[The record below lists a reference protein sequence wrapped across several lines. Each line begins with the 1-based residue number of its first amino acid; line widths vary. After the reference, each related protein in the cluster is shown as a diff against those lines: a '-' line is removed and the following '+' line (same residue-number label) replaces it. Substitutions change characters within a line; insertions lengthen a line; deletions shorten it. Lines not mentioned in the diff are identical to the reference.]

1 MLASIEDCRSSNHIV
16 TNLII
21 KKYKEQ
27 EGWFIM
33 KRVIYSLVLIAGVS
47 LLTMPSA
54 SYASGADT
62 VLVSALPPGN
72 INNVIN
78 ADTVAGGFVKPN
90 TVFLLKP
97 TGPLDTV
104 YYFTAPI
111 SAKGNVTIV
120 GYINPT
126 TGHPPVLA
134 PSVASDNSSIGY
146 FFNPQGNDTL
156 TLKGLYFLGTR
167 TDGVSFTGR
176 FVSPAGDGNVFIVDH
191 CIIENISGA
200 GTPNL
205 FDTWNH
211 DHNSFYITNCEFR
224 NNQDDN
230 PQNPGF
236 AWVDPGTYPCDTAI
250 FKNNTFFLTGGYVL
264 GSSGFGCKYLD
275 FEHNTIF
282 ISGQGGAFDL
292 YQMTNAT
299 IRNNIFFSV
308 SSAAYPVS
316 WYNNNLGSW
325 GSAIIPLDSLTTLR
339 SSPYNLKEADRYIT
353 ITNNAYCW
361 PKQITDTWANLNSAK
376 GNSSYLPLR
385 PPDFINAQPG
395 ILTDKT
401 TWPHVNVAKN
411 DSVDPGFNPA
421 LVQLAAGMMA
431 AFVDTVWAHGGSAN
445 GFRPYVYPMSDPPT
459 WDGVPSNWASIQGYP
474 VPENLAYSNTA
485 LQSAGSDGFALG
497 DLNWF
502 PDQYARWKTTDVKQ
516 TYNSVPSEFDL
527 SQNYPNPF
535 NPSTNIKVSL
545 AHAGLM
551 SLTIYNIL
559 GQVVLVVDQGYRN
572 AGEYIYNVNMD
583 KFASGVYFYRLQQG
597 TNTITKSMI
606 LLK

>member
-1 MLASIEDCRSSNHIV
+1 MKSIIF
-16 TNLII
+16 T
-21 KKYKEQ
+21 
-27 EGWFIM
+27 
-33 KRVIYSLVLIAGVS
+33 LVLIAGTALVAA
-47 LLTMPSA
+47 PSA
-54 SYASGADT
+54 SFASAADT
-62 VLVSALPPGN
+62 VIVSALPPGN
-72 INNVIN
+72 INNFIN
-78 ADTVAGGFVKPN
+78 ADTVSGGFVKPN
-90 TVFLLKP
+90 TVFVLKP
-97 TGPLDTV
+97 TGALDTV

-111 SAKGNVTIV
+111 SAKGNITIV

-134 PSVASDNSSIGY
+134 PSIASDNSSIGY
-146 FFNPQGNDTL
+146 FFNPQGSDTL

-176 FVSPAGDGNVFIVDH
+176 FVSPAGDSNVFIFDH
-191 CIIENISGA
+191 CILENISGA

-292 YQMTNAT
+292 YQMTNAI

-316 WYNNNLGSW
+316 WYNNTLGSW
-325 GSAIIPLDSLTTLR
+325 GSAVIPLDSLTTLR
-339 SSPYNLKEADRYIT
+339 SSPYNLTEADRYIT

-361 PKQITDTWANLNSAK
+361 PKQITDTWARLNSAMIDTP
-376 GNSSYLPLR
+376 YVPLR

-401 TWPHVNVAKN
+401 TWPHVNVANN
-411 DSVDPGFNPA
+411 DSVDPGFNSA
-421 LVQLAAGMMA
+421 LVQLAAGNMA

-459 WDGVPSNWASIQGYP
+459 WDSVKSNWASIQGYP

-502 PDQYARWKTTDVKQ
+502 PDQYARWKATAIKQ
-516 TYNSVPSEFDL
+516 TNNSSPSKFDL

-535 NPSTNIKVSL
+535 NPSTNIKVTL
-545 AHAGLM
+545 THAGVI
-551 SLTIYNIL
+551 SLTIYNVL
-559 GQVVLVVDQGYRN
+559 GQLVKVVDQGYKT
-572 AGEYIYNVNMD
+572 AGEYTYSVNMD
-583 KFASGVYFYRLQQG
+583 NFASGVYFYKLQQG
-597 TNTITKSMI
+597 INTITKKML